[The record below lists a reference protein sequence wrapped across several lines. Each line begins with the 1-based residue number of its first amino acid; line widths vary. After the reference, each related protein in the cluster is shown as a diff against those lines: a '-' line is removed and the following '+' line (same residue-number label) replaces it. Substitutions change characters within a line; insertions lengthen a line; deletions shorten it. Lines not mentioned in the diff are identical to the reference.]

1 MSDLNELLGRLP
13 IDRIAQSLGVDEGT
27 ARDAVEKA
35 TAALAGGMEAN
46 ARDEAGAASLQQAL
60 LQHQD
65 SNLGDGD
72 VDIDQVDT
80 DDGDKIVGHVFG
92 DNRDQ
97 VAQQLG
103 GLGGGMSSGLMK
115 KLLPM
120 LAPIVM
126 GYIAKRMRSGGQQ
139 AQAQTQRADSGFGL
153 DDILGGLLGG
163 KSGGGG
169 GGNILSDVLG
179 GLLGGGRR

>member
-1 MSDLNELLGRLP
+1 LSDLNELLGKLP
-13 IDRIAQSLGVDEGT
+13 IDRIASTLGVDEAT
-27 ARDAVEKA
+27 ARDAVEKV
-35 TAALAGGMEAN
+35 TTALAGGMQAN
-46 ARDEAGAASLQQAL
+46 AQDEAGAASLQQAL

-65 SNLGDGD
+65 RLGDED
-72 VDIDQVDT
+72 QIDIDGVDT

-103 GLGGGMSSGLMK
+103 GTSSALSGGLVK

-126 GYIAKRMRSGGQQ
+126 GYIAKKMRGGGQQ
-139 AQAQTQRADSGFGL
+139 RTQQADAGGGGL
-153 DDILGGLLGG
+153 SDILGGLLGG
-163 KSGGGG
+163 GGG
-169 GGNILSDVLG
+169 GGNILTDMLG